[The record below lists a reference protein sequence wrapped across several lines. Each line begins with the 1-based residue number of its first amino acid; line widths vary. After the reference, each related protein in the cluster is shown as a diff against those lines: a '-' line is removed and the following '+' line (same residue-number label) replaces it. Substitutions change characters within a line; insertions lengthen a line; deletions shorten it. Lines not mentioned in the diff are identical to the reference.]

1 MDMGVVLRID
11 VKDTELDVN
20 DDRMSAPD
28 KDEHTM
34 FEIVHSDDVVLSC
47 FFKCSRPA
55 WVVVLKLS
63 IGIDDED
70 DDRDVDKDEHFE
82 TMHSDDD
89 EDDDKLL
96 NTEIGV
102 LEISKVADIIV
113 E

>member
-1 MDMGVVLRID
+1 MMLFCLV
-11 VKDTELDVN
+11 
-20 DDRMSAPD
+20 
-28 KDEHTM
+28 
-34 FEIVHSDDVVLSC
+34 

-89 EDDDKLL
+89 EDYVKLL
-96 NTEIGV
+96 NTAIGV
-102 LEISKVADIIV
+102 VEISKVADIIV